1 MSVRDT
7 MPFMPR
13 ARDAASPIL
22 AFLAALAA
30 PALIG
35 CDDDA
40 ALWGDAMTPTQM
52 QQQQSGPG
60 PAPAMFATTS
70 GDNEDPFIDNANYPF
85 VESPWWSNP
94 AYNGG

>member
-1 MSVRDT
+1 MT
-7 MPFMPR
+7 GIIMFMAKRSRLLPCL
-13 ARDAASPIL
+13 ASAAAL
-22 AFLAALAA
+22 LAAQ
-30 PALIG
+30 G

-40 ALWGDAMTPTQM
+40 ALWGDAMSPTQM
-52 QQQQSGPG
+52 QQQQGGPG

>member
-1 MSVRDT
+1 MTGTIMLMAKRSRLL
-7 MPFMPR
+7 PCL
-13 ARDAASPIL
+13 ASAAAL
-22 AFLAALAA
+22 LAAQ
-30 PALIG
+30 G

-40 ALWGDAMTPTQM
+40 ALWGDAMSPTQM
-52 QQQQSGPG
+52 QQQGGPG